1 MTTLRMS
8 RPLRVLS
15 WAGGWGE
22 ALRDEV
28 SGPFQAATGV
38 TVQAVRHVGLRLPD
52 ALYSALDAH
61 TEPPVA
67 VWWSTTP
74 RAMRAGGRG
83 LWEPLDELP
92 VLRDLADRARLRQP

>member
-61 TEPPVA
+61 IEPPVEL
-67 VWWSTTP
+67 VWSNTSP
-74 RAMRAGGRG
+74 AMRAAWRG
-83 LWEPLDELP
+83 MCEPLDELP
-92 VLRDLADRARLRQP
+92 VLRDLADR